1 MQQLDLFDKTLEM
14 KLYRLE
20 KWIARLNKE
29 VWWLKNVQALR
40 MQKERIPIE
49 VLKEEQ
55 MDLFGA

>member
-20 KWIARLNKE
+20 KWVGRLNKE
-29 VWWLKNVQALR
+29 IWWLKNVAALR
-40 MQKERIPIE
+40 SQQKGVIDVE
-49 VLKEEQ
+49 KEEQ